1 MEEQIIMK
9 KQITIQTEKEEII
22 NFLSNF
28 FIVKETEDDKSEDDK
43 SKDCKSQD

>member
-1 MEEQIIMK
+1 MEDKE

-28 FIVKETEDDKSEDDK
+28 FVVKENKNETEDDE
-43 SKDCKSQD
+43 SKD